1 MYNFQTKE
9 SEPIDVDPILG
20 VGDYPWE
27 DFGKGSISTRTD
39 NHNLQTFSIKLVSVN
54 NYNNNHKRQTIGL
67 SCRAKTNSRQ
77 ARTEIQPSGLFLCNS
92 NGLQWYLL
100 KCDYATKDITGNQ
113 WGSAYH
119 RGARTNGEAWNG
131 NGYRERTDF
140 KPGSRIYLIAID
152 AVRAYPNQ
160 VYRKDNYNTWG
171 IVADNVTKINTNDK
185 DVLISTG
192 KNGSE
197 GLIITYV
204 SKAKG
209 LDYIM
214 ANRIWNMLEATMQ
227 SQITDEEFEMITN
240 WTSNKLE
247 RDIEDYDLAMK
258 ARKEVKDLEIDP
270 LRVKYAQQF
279 KNAEEILRVGHLRFA
294 RVSDANIQKSG
305 NSVIDLIEWYGIIPV
320 LNVPKT
326 VVFDCNEQYFT
337 YHSNAVCGLCV
348 NDNLELPSGR
358 YVIDIDSHCFYY
370 HSNYKYKYSKKA
382 WILSSL
388 ANMSVTIDNSV
399 IDRIIPIGADG
410 VKITGIV
417 TEDDDFLNR
426 F

>member
-20 VGDYPWE
+20 VGDYLWE
-27 DFGKGSISTRTD
+27 DFGKGGISGRTD
-39 NHNLQTFSIKLVSVN
+39 NHNLQTFSISLGSVN
-54 NYNNNHKRQTIGL
+54 DYGSNHKRQTIGL
-67 SCRAKTNSRQ
+67 TCRAKTNSRQ
-77 ARTEIQPSGLFLCNS
+77 ARTEIHPSGLFLCNS

-100 KCDYATKDITGNQ
+100 KCDYATKDIVGNQ
-113 WGSAYH
+113 YSSAYH

-152 AVRAYPNQ
+152 AVKAYPNQ

-171 IVADNVTKINTNDK
+171 IVADNVTKLSTNDK
-185 DVLISTG
+185 DVLITTG

-197 GLIITYV
+197 GLVITYV
-204 SKAKG
+204 SKTKG

-214 ANRIWNMLEATMQ
+214 ASKIWDIIEN
-227 SQITDEEFEMITN
+227 SITPDETEREMITN
-240 WTSNKLE
+240 WTNNKLE

-294 RVSDANIQKSG
+294 RVSDANVQKSG

-337 YHSNAVCGLCV
+337 HHSNAVCGLCV

-410 VKITGIV
+410 VKISGIV